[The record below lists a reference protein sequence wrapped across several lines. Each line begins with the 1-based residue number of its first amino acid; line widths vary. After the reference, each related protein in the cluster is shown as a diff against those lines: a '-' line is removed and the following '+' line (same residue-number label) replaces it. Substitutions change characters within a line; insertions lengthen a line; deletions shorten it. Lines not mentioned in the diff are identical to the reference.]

1 MECIQSLATY
11 LGKTYTTEQ
20 IEQLI
25 CFTSFNNIKKVAG
38 LDFKAEI
45 KKQMY
50 ERDMSFFRKGQIGDW
65 YNHFSEELSSKVD
78 DVVKRNIKSDIKFNY
93 GNKPIE

>member
-1 MECIQSLATY
+1 MAAY
-11 LGKTYTTEQ
+11 LGKKYTAEQ
-20 IEQLI
+20 IESLV

-45 KKQMY
+45 EKQMY

-65 YNHFSEELSSKVD
+65 FNHFSEELSSRVD
-78 DVVKRNIKSDIKFNY
+78 EAVARNLKSDIKFNY
-93 GNKPIE
+93 GSKM